1 MNQPPKAPR
10 PTPCPLCQGGRVWAE
25 TRVTGT
31 GSSNAAFALTYGHE
45 KDTHFTSL
53 KETGVAAAI
62 CLNCGFTA
70 FYARDVLKMR
80 EALQQHPEWFD
91 L

>member
-1 MNQPPKAPR
+1 MYQPPKAPL
-10 PTPCPLCQGGRVWAE
+10 PPPCPLCQGGRVWAE
-25 TRVTGT
+25 PRVTGT
-31 GSSNAAFALTYGHE
+31 GSSNAQFCLTYGHE
-45 KDTHFTSL
+45 KSAHFTSF
-53 KETGVAAAI
+53 KETEVAAAI
-62 CLNCGFTA
+62 CLTCGFTA